1 MEKVALI
8 TGASSGLGEA
18 ISIVF
23 KEKGFK
29 IIAVCRSEPKIKVD
43 RWLKADISHD
53 SIYKELVSKVTEE
66 FGRLDVLVNAAGKGN
81 YATWEE
87 FDDAGIRDLFEL
99 NFFALVNITC
109 AFLPLLK
116 ESKGTIVNIA
126 SIAGRK
132 YIPCMGPYCATKHS
146 VAAFSGSLRA
156 EIKGDGVKVINVSPG
171 HIKTG
176 FTSHSLGKREFPYM
190 PDFWSSP
197 SCLARRV
204 YKAYKY
210 NWRSFTY
217 PRIYNVFILAAHIF
231 PRFYDWCARKTWK
244 LDKEDK
250 GYIDSINSRTPAEAT
265 VETEK
270 DQSSQQ

>member
-1 MEKVALI
+1 MEKIALV

-18 ISIVF
+18 IAKVF

-29 IIAVCRSEPKIKVD
+29 IVAVCRSEPKIEVA

-53 SIYKELVSKVTEE
+53 GIYKELVLKVQEE

-109 AFLPLLK
+109 AFLPMLK
-116 ESKGTIVNIA
+116 ESKGTIINIA

-146 VAAFSGSLRA
+146 VVAFSGSLRA
-156 EIKGDGVKVINVSPG
+156 EIKGTGVKVVNVNPG

-176 FTSHSLGKREFPYM
+176 FTENSLGIRKF
-190 PDFWSSP
+190 PDFPNLGSSP
-197 SCLARRV
+197 SGLARRV
-204 YKAYKY
+204 YKAYQK
-210 NWRSFTY
+210 NWREFTY
-217 PRIYNVFILAAHIF
+217 PRIYNVFIVVAHIF
-231 PRFYDWCARKTWK
+231 PSFYDWCSRKKWG

-250 GYIDSINSRTPAEAT
+250 IS
-265 VETEK
+265 
-270 DQSSQQ
+270 

>member
-1 MEKVALI
+1 MQKVALV

-18 ISIVF
+18 IAKIF
-23 KEKGFK
+23 QENDFQ
-29 IIAVCRSEPKIKVD
+29 IIAVCRSEPKIKVA

-53 SIYKELVSKVTEE
+53 SIYKELVSKVTKE

-116 ESKGTIVNIA
+116 ENKGTVINIA

-132 YIPCMGPYCATKHS
+132 YIPCMGPYCATKHA
-146 VAAFSGSLRA
+146 VVAFSGSLRA
-156 EIKGDGVKVINVSPG
+156 EIKGSGVKVINVNPG
-171 HIKTG
+171 HIHTG
-176 FTSHSLGKREFPYM
+176 FTEHSLGLRKF
-190 PDFWSSP
+190 PDFPHFGSSP
-197 SCLARRV
+197 AGLARRV
-204 YKAYKY
+204 YKAYRK
-210 NWRSFTY
+210 NWREFTY
-217 PRIYNVFILAAHIF
+217 PRIYNAFIVAAHIF
-231 PRFYDWCARKTWK
+231 PAFYDWCGRKTWK

-250 GYIDSINSRTPAEAT
+250 PDTP
-265 VETEK
+265 
-270 DQSSQQ
+270 

>member
-1 MEKVALI
+1 MQKVAVI

-18 ISIVF
+18 IAKVF
-23 KEKGFK
+23 QEKDFI

-43 RWLKADISHD
+43 RWLKADISQD
-53 SIYKELVSKVTEE
+53 SIYKELVAKVKDE
-66 FGRLDVLVNAAGKGN
+66 FGRLDLLVNAAGKGN

-146 VAAFSGSLRA
+146 VSAFSGSLRA
-156 EIKGDGVKVINVSPG
+156 EMKGTGVKVINVNPG

-176 FTSHSLGKREFPYM
+176 FSKNSLGPRKLPNI
-190 PDFWSSP
+190 PNFWSNP
-197 SCLARRV
+197 EALARRV
-204 YKAYKY
+204 YKAYRR
-210 NWRSFTY
+210 NWREFTY
-217 PRIYNVFILAAHIF
+217 PRIYNVLIVAAHIL
-231 PRFYDWCARKTWK
+231 PCFYDWCMRKMWG

-250 GYIDSINSRTPAEAT
+250 ESGN
-265 VETEK
+265 
-270 DQSSQQ
+270 

>member
-1 MEKVALI
+1 MEKVAMI

-18 ISIVF
+18 IAKLF
-23 KEKGFK
+23 KAKGFK
-29 IIAVCRSEPKIKVD
+29 IIGVCRSKPKVEVD
-43 RWLKADISHD
+43 LWLKADISHD
-53 SIYKELVSKVTEE
+53 SIYKELLLKVKDE

-87 FDDAGIRDLFEL
+87 FDDMGIRDLFEL

-116 ESKGTIVNIA
+116 ESKGTIINIA

-156 EIKGDGVKVINVSPG
+156 ELKSTGVKVLNVNPG
-171 HIKTG
+171 LIKTG
-176 FTSHSLGKREFPYM
+176 FSEHSLGPRKCPNIPSFG
-190 PDFWSSP
+190 SSP
-197 SCLARRV
+197 DGLARRV
-204 YKAYKY
+204 YKAYKH

-217 PRIYNVFILAAHIF
+217 PGIYNVFILTAHIF
-231 PRFYDWCARKTWK
+231 PRSYDWCSRKIWK
-244 LDKEDK
+244 LDPKNK
-250 GYIDSINSRTPAEAT
+250 NYITPVSSQVTAEAT
-265 VETEK
+265 VETEN
-270 DQSSQQ
+270 DQIT